1 MSWLTNLYNKVVARL
16 GSIGRFI
23 GVIANEVEIALAERD
38 VVKLQVA
45 SAKAREKANDLLA
58 LCDVLDAAVADGKLT
73 LTEGSVIALKL
84 EAIVD

>member
-1 MSWLTNLYNKVVARL
+1 MSFLTNLFNKVVARL

-23 GVIANEVEIALAERD
+23 GVIADEVDIALKEKD
-38 VVKLQVA
+38 VAKLRAA

-58 LCDVLDAAVADGKLT
+58 LCDVLDAAVADNKLT
-73 LTEGSVIALKL
+73 LTEGSEIALKL